1 MDIQGFLA
9 NYWPLLALALW
20 FGYKWWNARRVVALL
35 SSNTADGYALRVDL
49 RLRPAS
55 EVSPLAVSRG
65 AALAHYQGAALSLI
79 CMGECAIGRLYIF
92 RGPTTLNLIDI
103 SLLPEWCGQGIGSHF
118 LRALTDEADA
128 TGKTIRLFVEP
139 TNPARRLY
147 ERCGFGVTGSNHIYL
162 QMQRTPAPS
171 LAVSA

>member
-1 MDIQGFLA
+1 MTTLELHLRPIADADQAFLQALYASTRADEVAQLPWDQASKDAFLA
-9 NYWPLLALALW
+9 QQFSAQHQY
-20 FGYKWWNARRVVALL
+20 YQ
-35 SSNTADGYALRVDL
+35 
-49 RLRPAS
+49 
-55 EVSPLAVSRG
+55 
-65 AALAHYQGAALSLI
+65 AHYPDAALSLI
-79 CMGECAIGRLYIF
+79 CKGERAIGRLYIF

-118 LRALTDEADA
+118 LHALTAEADA

-147 ERCGFGVTGSNHIYL
+147 ERCGFEATGSNHIYL
-162 QMQRTPAPS
+162 QMQRTPAPA

>member
-1 MDIQGFLA
+1 MPTFELNLRPIADADLAFLQALYASTRADEVAQLPWDKASKDAFLA
-9 NYWPLLALALW
+9 QQFTAQHQY
-20 FGYKWWNARRVVALL
+20 YK
-35 SSNTADGYALRVDL
+35 
-49 RLRPAS
+49 
-55 EVSPLAVSRG
+55 
-65 AALAHYQGAALSLI
+65 AHYQGAALSLI

-162 QMQRTPAPS
+162 QMQRTPAPA